1 MMVRF
6 LFFTLICISSPTP
19 GQDAAW
25 PGKPIRVVYPYSAG
39 GVGDT
44 TFRIVA
50 PAVEARLGQR
60 FVLEAKPGAAG
71 NLGAAEVARAAPDGY
86 TLLLAPT
93 SIFAINPYLFRN
105 PGYDGVAAFEPVTL
119 LADGP
124 LVVLVNPQLPVKTLR
139 ELADY
144 ARDRPGKMYFASPG
158 SGSPAHLAG
167 ELFSQLAGG
176 GITHVAYKGTP
187 PMAQAMLANDVQLC
201 FPTLPGMIALVKAG
215 RLRIL
220 AVAARERLAEL
231 PDVPTSVEAGF
242 PELVFGNWWG
252 LAAPKGT
259 DARIVARLA
268 EEMRAALADPEA
280 RRRLVE
286 LGSIAVGT
294 TPGEFA
300 AFIRTEAARYRQVVE
315 RGGIKIE

>member
-1 MMVRF
+1 MKPWLF
-6 LFFTLICISSPTP
+6 LVATILSVSAAA
-19 GQDAAW
+19 QEAAW
-25 PGKPIRVVYPYSAG
+25 PSKPIRVIYPYSAG

-44 TFRIVA
+44 TFRIIA
-50 PAVEARLGQR
+50 SAVETRLGQR

-93 SIFAINPYLFRN
+93 SIFSINQYLFRN
-105 PGYDGVAAFEPVTL
+105 PGYDGAASFEPVSL

-124 LVVLVNPQLPVKTLR
+124 LVVLVNPQLPVKNLR

-176 GITHVAYKGTP
+176 AITHVPYKGTP
-187 PMAQAMLANDVQLC
+187 PMVQALLANDVQLC

-220 AVAARERLAEL
+220 AVAAKERLAEM
-231 PDVPTSVEAGF
+231 PEVPTSIEAGF

-259 DARIVARLA
+259 DARIVSRLA
-268 EEMRAALADPEA
+268 DEMRAALAEPEA

-286 LGSIAVGT
+286 LGSVAVGT
-294 TPGEFA
+294 TPAEFTGI
-300 AFIRTEAARYRQVVE
+300 IRAESARYRQVVE
-315 RGGIKIE
+315 KGGIRAE